1 MIARLRAWRL
11 VLALFSGL
19 ALALAFPNYNVP
31 LVGWLSAAGLIFA
44 VLGASVGEA
53 ALCGFAY
60 GVAFYAFS
68 IPWIYTVMRHYGPLP
83 VWQAAGVLALLVM
96 QQSLVNMAFSV
107 PLAWIARRGVG
118 QRGTNRALLA
128 APFLW
133 VAAELLRSR
142 LGPFSFPWDLL
153 GYVAAHNLA
162 LAQAASVTGVY
173 GLSFL
178 VAGYGALLIWFLRAA
193 LGSGAVGRAYSHA
206 HSHPYSYKAAAAA
219 VWLGVTVAL
228 MGVALVGP
236 RWVPQAQPTAVA
248 HLVQTNLPMLAEY
261 PADWDAQHSGDM
273 AQIESL
279 SISAGSV
286 SASAASVP
294 AGSGGAGGVSGAPGD
309 KGPSLIVWPEVPAPF
324 SMQRAN
330 FVQRAERIARQS
342 HSDFLVG
349 VIDWKPAPNAAGRSG
364 PDGHGVVALAPY
376 NSAALLDPA
385 GREEF
390 LYDKMRLVPFS
401 EYVPGRD
408 FWWLAKDLTAL
419 ASDFQK
425 GTRYAVGNLPGG
437 RFGVFICYEAI
448 FPDEVRRFV
457 RNGAELLINISDD
470 GWLGRSSGP
479 AQSLLMARLRAVENR
494 RWVLRDTNNGFTVS
508 ADPYGRVV
516 ASMPPDVRGEL
527 AAPYG
532 FRGDLT
538 FYTRWGDWFA
548 WLCVAIGAALAA
560 SQVGKARSPAPARSV
575 GGK

>member
-1 MIARLRAWRL
+1 M
-11 VLALFSGL
+11 LALLSGL

-31 LVGWLSAAGLIFA
+31 LLGWLSAAGLIFA
-44 VLGASVGEA
+44 ALGAGLREA

-83 VWQAAGVLALLVM
+83 VWQAAGVLALLVI

-107 PLAWIARRGVG
+107 PVAWIARRNIDG
-118 QRGTNRALLA
+118 ALVA
-128 APFLW
+128 SPFLW

-162 LAQAASVTGVY
+162 LAQVASVTGVY

-178 VAGYGALLIWFLRAA
+178 VAAYGALLVWFLRVVFAHRMRAA
-193 LGSGAVGRAYSHA
+193 SPHRRADQASR
-206 HSHPYSYKAAAAA
+206 SHPQRSAAAAA
-219 VWLGVTVAL
+219 WLGATLAL
-228 MGVALVGP
+228 IGVAFFGP
-236 RWVPQAQPTAVA
+236 RWVPQAHPSAVA

-273 AQIESL
+273 AQIEAL
-279 SISAGSV
+279 SISAG
-286 SASAASVP
+286 A
-294 AGSGGAGGVSGAPGD
+294 AGSAGE

-330 FVQRAERIARQS
+330 FVQRAERIARES
-342 HSDFLVG
+342 RSDFLVG
-349 VIDWKPAPNAAGRSG
+349 VIDWKPAPNAAGKSG
-364 PDGHGVVALAPY
+364 PDAHGVVAVAPY

-385 GREEF
+385 GREKF
-390 LYDKMRLVPFS
+390 LYDKIRLVPFS
-401 EYVPGRD
+401 EYVPGRN

-425 GTRYAVGNLPGG
+425 GTRYAVGDLPGG

-494 RWVLRDTNNGFTVS
+494 RWLLRDTNNGFTASV
-508 ADPYGRVV
+508 DPYGREV
-516 ASMPPDVRGEL
+516 ASMAPDVRGEL
-527 AAPYG
+527 DAPYG
-532 FRGDLT
+532 FRSDLT
-538 FYTRWGDWFA
+538 WYTRWGDWFA
-548 WLCVAIGAALAA
+548 WLCVAIGAALVI
-560 SQVGKARSPAPARSV
+560 SQTGKAQSRAPAQSSR
-575 GGK
+575 GK

>member
-1 MIARLRAWRL
+1 MIARLRAWRP
-11 VLALFSGL
+11 VLALLSGS
-19 ALALAFPNYNVP
+19 ALAFAFPNYNVP

-44 VLGASVGEA
+44 VLGASLREA

-83 VWQAAGVLALLVM
+83 MWQAAGVLALLVI
-96 QQSLVNMAFSV
+96 QQSLVNIAFSLPV
-107 PLAWIARRGVG
+107 AWIARRNINH
-118 QRGTNRALLA
+118 RGIERALVA
-128 APFLW
+128 SPFLW
-133 VAAELLRSR
+133 VASELLRSR
-142 LGPFSFPWDLL
+142 LGPLSFPWDLL

-162 LAQAASVTGVY
+162 LAQVASVTGVY

-178 VAGYGALLIWFLRAA
+178 VAAYGALLIWFLRAVFA
-193 LGSGAVGRAYSHA
+193 DRMLTATPHRRADQASR
-206 HSHPYSYKAAAAA
+206 SHPLSHQSAAAAA
-219 VWLGVTVAL
+219 WLGATLALISVAFF
-228 MGVALVGP
+228 GP
-236 RWVPQAQPTAVA
+236 RWVPQAHPSAVA

-273 AQIESL
+273 AQIEGL
-279 SISAGSV
+279 SISAGSAGSAG
-286 SASAASVP
+286 SASAAG
-294 AGSGGAGGVSGAPGD
+294 ASGE
-309 KGPSLIVWPEVPAPF
+309 KGPGLIVWPEVPAPF

-330 FVQRAERIARQS
+330 FVQRAERIARES
-342 HSDFLVG
+342 RSDFLVG
-349 VIDWKPAPNAAGRSG
+349 VIDWKPAPNAAGKSG
-364 PDGHGVVALAPY
+364 PDAHGVVAVAPY

-385 GREEF
+385 GREKF
-390 LYDKMRLVPFS
+390 LYDKIRLVPFS
-401 EYVPGRD
+401 EYVPGRN

-425 GTRYAVGNLPGG
+425 GTRYAVGDLPGG

-494 RWVLRDTNNGFTVS
+494 RWLLRDTNNGFTVS
-508 ADPYGRVV
+508 VDPYGRVV

-527 AAPYG
+527 DAPYE
-532 FRGDLT
+532 FRSDLT

-548 WLCVAIGAALAA
+548 WLCVAIGGALLA
-560 SQVGKARSPAPARSV
+560 SQVGGLASGARHRGTA
-575 GGK
+575 

>member
-1 MIARLRAWRL
+1 VIARLRAWRP
-11 VLALFSGL
+11 VLALLSGL

-44 VLGASVGEA
+44 VLGASLREA

-83 VWQAAGVLALLVM
+83 VWQAAGVLALLVI

-107 PLAWIARRGVG
+107 PVAWIARRNIDG
-118 QRGTNRALLA
+118 RGIDGALVA

-162 LAQAASVTGVY
+162 LAQVASATGVY

-178 VAGYGALLIWFLRAA
+178 VAAYGALLVWFLRAMFA
-193 LGSGAVGRAYSHA
+193 QRVPAAPPHRQPVQASRL
-206 HSHPYSYKAAAAA
+206 HPYPQRSVATAA
-219 VWLGVTVAL
+219 WLGVTAAL
-228 MGVALVGP
+228 LVVELFGP
-236 RWVPQAQPTAVA
+236 HWVPQAHASAVA

-273 AQIESL
+273 AQIEAL
-279 SISAGSV
+279 SISAG
-286 SASAASVP
+286 A
-294 AGSGGAGGVSGAPGD
+294 AGSAGE

-330 FVQRAERIARQS
+330 FVQRAERIARES
-342 HSDFLVG
+342 GSDFLVG
-349 VIDWKPAPNAAGRSG
+349 VIDWKPAPNVAGKSG
-364 PDGHGVVALAPY
+364 PDAHGVVAVAPY
-376 NSAALLDPA
+376 NSVALLDPA
-385 GREEF
+385 GREKF
-390 LYDKMRLVPFS
+390 LYDKIRLVPFS
-401 EYVPGRD
+401 EYVPGRN
-408 FWWLAKDLTAL
+408 FWWLARDLTAL

-425 GTRYAVGNLPGG
+425 GTRYAVGDLPGG

-494 RWVLRDTNNGFTVS
+494 RWLLRDTNNGFTASV
-508 ADPYGRVV
+508 DPYGRVV
-516 ASMPPDVRGEL
+516 AGMAPDVRGEL

-532 FRGDLT
+532 FRSDLT
-538 FYTRWGDWFA
+538 WYTRWGDWFA
-548 WLCVAIGAALAA
+548 WLSLAIGGVLLANQVGRAA
-560 SQVGKARSPAPARSV
+560 SRAPEQSSRGK
-575 GGK
+575 

>member
-1 MIARLRAWRL
+1 MRAWRP
-11 VLALFSGL
+11 VLALLAGL

-44 VLGASVGEA
+44 VLGAGLWEA

-107 PLAWIARRGVG
+107 PVAWMARRSVD
-118 QRGTNRALLA
+118 QRGTDRALVA

-133 VAAELLRSR
+133 VGSELLRSR
-142 LGPFSFPWDLL
+142 LGPLSFPWDLL

-162 LAQAASVTGVY
+162 LAQVASVTGVY

-178 VAGYGALLIWFLRAA
+178 VAAYGALLVWFLRA
-193 LGSGAVGRAYSHA
+193 VFAYPA
-206 HSHPYSYKAAAAA
+206 PAPATRRRPERELHSHPLSHQSAAAAA
-219 VWLGVTVAL
+219 WLGVTLAL
-228 MGVALVGP
+228 IGVALFAP
-236 RWVPQAQPTAVA
+236 RWVPQAQPSAVA

-273 AQIESL
+273 AQIEAL
-279 SISAGSV
+279 SIAAG
-286 SASAASVP
+286 AAGA
-294 AGSGGAGGVSGAPGD
+294 AGE

-330 FVQRAERIARQS
+330 FVQRAERIARGS
-342 HSDFLVG
+342 RSDFLVG
-349 VIDWKPAPNAAGRSG
+349 VIDWKPEPNAAGKSG
-364 PDGHGVVALAPY
+364 PDAHGVVALAPY

-401 EYVPGRD
+401 EYVPGRS

-419 ASDFQK
+419 AADFQK
-425 GTRYAVGNLPGG
+425 GTRYAVGDLPGG
-437 RFGVFICYEAI
+437 RFSVFICYEAI

-494 RWVLRDTNNGFTVS
+494 RWLLRDTNNGFTVS
-508 ADPYGRVV
+508 VDPYGRMV
-516 ASMPPDVRGEL
+516 ASMAPDVRGEL
-527 AAPYG
+527 DAPYG
-532 FRGDLT
+532 FRSDLT
-538 FYTRWGDWFA
+538 LYTRWGDWFA
-548 WLCVAIGAALAA
+548 WLSLAIGAALRSARLER
-560 SQVGKARSPAPARSV
+560 RSPVHRRN
-575 GGK
+575 